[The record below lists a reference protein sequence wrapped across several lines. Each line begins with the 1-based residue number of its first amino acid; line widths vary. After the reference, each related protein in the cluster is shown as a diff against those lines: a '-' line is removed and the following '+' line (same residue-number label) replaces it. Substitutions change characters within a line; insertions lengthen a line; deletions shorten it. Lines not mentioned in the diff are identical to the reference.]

1 MTDVVSTSVRRII
14 EEMHDAYTYSARD
27 SNTDYAG
34 FAGMALTQFR
44 DALQRPD
51 LTQADLEGF
60 LRRGMQ
66 SHNRNSRQDDACWS
80 SFMAQYVS
88 TASNYNSF

>member
-1 MTDVVSTSVRRII
+1 MTDVVSNSVRKII
-14 EEMHDAYTYSARD
+14 EEMHDAYTYSAHD
-27 SNTDYAG
+27 SINTDYAG

-51 LTQADLEGF
+51 LKQEDLEGF

-66 SHNRNSRQDDACWS
+66 SHSRNSRNDACWG

-88 TASNYNSF
+88 TASNHNAL